1 MRFNRFDLNLL
12 VVLDALLTERNI
24 TRAGEK
30 VFLSQSATS
39 GALARL
45 REYFDDQILVQIGR
59 KMVLTPLGES
69 LILPVRE
76 LLMKVQAT
84 LESRPDLDIA
94 QTERR
99 LTLVM
104 SDYPVT
110 VLMPEVWRQAAAQ
123 APGITFE
130 TMAPSNS
137 PQDELEQGNVDFLL
151 LPSEFL
157 RPEHPSIK
165 LFDEDFVVI
174 CWDQNPYIGDNISCQ
189 KYLEMGHVMVHF
201 GSKRRPSVDAWMTA
215 KGGVERRAEVIV
227 NTFTAVPQCL
237 VGTLRIAT
245 IHRRLAE
252 LWAQYLPIKIL
263 AAPAEL
269 PIPPFSWSLQWH
281 QIQDLDPVNR
291 WMRELMLD
299 VARNLPAPR
308 SRREPTLDI

>member
-45 REYFDDQILVQIGR
+45 REYFDDQLLVQVGR
-59 KMVLTPLGES
+59 KMILTPLGES
-69 LILPVRE
+69 LIVPVRE
-76 LLMKVQAT
+76 LLMKVQIT
-84 LESRPDLDIA
+84 LDARPDIDIST
-94 QTERR
+94 TERR
-99 LTLVM
+99 LSMVM

-110 VLMPEVWRQAAAQ
+110 VLMPEVWRRAAEI

-130 TMAPSNS
+130 TMSPSNS
-137 PQDELEQGNVDFLL
+137 PQDELEQGNIDFLL

-157 RPEHPSIK
+157 LPEHPSIK
-165 LFDEDFVVI
+165 LFDEDFVVM
-174 CWDQNPYIGDNISCQ
+174 CWDQNPDIGDSISREQ
-189 KYLEMGHVMVHF
+189 YLQMGHVMVQF
-201 GSKRRPSVDAWMTA
+201 GTKRRPSVDAWMTA
-215 KGGVERRAEVIV
+215 RGGIERRAEVIV

-237 VGTLRIAT
+237 VGTRRIAT

-252 LWAQYLPIKIL
+252 TWAQYLPLKIL
-263 AAPAEL
+263 EAPLE
-269 PIPPFSWSLQWH
+269 IPPFSWGLQWH

-299 VARNLPAPR
+299 VSRELDQARKQSL
-308 SRREPTLDI
+308 

>member
-1 MRFNRFDLNLL
+1 MADMGPLCRTVTQQHVFS
-12 VVLDALLTERNI
+12 VLFL
-24 TRAGEK
+24 AGEK

-99 LTLVM
+99 L
-104 SDYPVT
+104 
-110 VLMPEVWRQAAAQ
+110 
-123 APGITFE
+123 
-130 TMAPSNS
+130 
-137 PQDELEQGNVDFLL
+137 
-151 LPSEFL
+151 
-157 RPEHPSIK
+157 
-165 LFDEDFVVI
+165 
-174 CWDQNPYIGDNISCQ
+174 
-189 KYLEMGHVMVHF
+189 
-201 GSKRRPSVDAWMTA
+201 
-215 KGGVERRAEVIV
+215 
-227 NTFTAVPQCL
+227 
-237 VGTLRIAT
+237 
-245 IHRRLAE
+245 AE

-263 AAPAEL
+263 AAAAEL